1 VPIWLLHRY
10 QVEAAVKAIGGV
22 DFAYSLRGDGREL
35 SQPVDATIQR
45 RTLDAL
51 MTTLSPS
58 ELEVPRGL
66 LPMLSSGWSGESDR
80 QYDIEIFRTAGGPV
94 FDPMA
99 ASEAAAAVTLNALL
113 APERLNRL
121 SEQSRLATGAPS
133 PSDVVDRVIATTFNA
148 SSGDAALQRR
158 IATTTAL
165 TLARVQRD
173 QALSPTVALIL
184 DDQLHQLADRLGKAK
199 GRGAQTEWSRGLSR
213 LLGDKEALTKALAE
227 PARAPRI
234 PPGMPI
240 GGAEGE

>member
-1 VPIWLLHRY
+1 
-10 QVEAAVKAIGGV
+10 VEAAVKAIGGV

-35 SQPVDATIQR
+35 SQPVDSGVQR

-51 MTTLSPS
+51 MGTLAPA

-66 LPMLSSGWSGESDR
+66 LPMLSSGWSGNSDR

-121 SEQSRLATGAPS
+121 AEQSRLGTDAPS
-133 PSDVVDRVIATTFNA
+133 PSEIVDRVLSATFA
-148 SSGDAALQRR
+148 APSGDAGTAAVQRR
-158 IATTTAL
+158 IATSTAL

-173 QALSPTVALIL
+173 PALSPTVALIL
-184 DDQLHQLADRLGKAK
+184 DDQLHQLAERLGKQK
-199 GRGAQTEWSRGLSR
+199 GRGAQPEWSRGLAR
-213 LLGDKEALTKALAE
+213 LLSDKDALTKALAE
-227 PARAPRI
+227 PARTPRV